1 MPARGISHPTMIKV
15 RDALSSVLR
24 SAGCFGF
31 LEANPLGKVHFP
43 PDKRGRV
50 EKTVLSPIDFSRLI
64 SSLGEPYGTMAYVAA
79 FTGLRCSELCAL
91 RWKNS
96 ISIEQRY
103 SKGDWSKTKTAM
115 SAAPIAVDRQVIER
129 IERLKTLVIS
139 VRAGCATRSYRAVK
153 DD

>member
-1 MPARGISHPTMIKV
+1 MSGVQTTYRTMLTKHVLSIFRDSSMHDLSSLTLQRFFSAMPARGISHPTMIKV

-24 SAGCFGF
+24 SAGRFGF

-79 FTGLRCSELCAL
+79 FTGLSWSELCAL
-91 RWKNS
+91 RWKTPS
-96 ISIEQRY
+96 RS
-103 SKGDWSKTKTAM
+103 SS
-115 SAAPIAVDRQVIER
+115 VIR
-129 IERLKTLVIS
+129 KAIGPKPKPR
-139 VRAGCATRSYRAVK
+139 
-153 DD
+153 